1 MRENRYFFNEEL
13 LKNIRHALNISIVDI
28 ISMTGLKKRAFQNWV
43 AQGDMPMDAFI
54 VLCNKLQLPVGHFVC
69 AGSIKKVVIGGKYR
83 LLEKEYQE
91 VQFKN
96 LEWGDEVT
104 LFSDHKIDDVC
115 RLCGISR
122 VSFYRY
128 FRRTEKKTTLNLTIS
143 QWIGMCNRLKVYPM
157 DFLCPAGVDVPVL
170 DGFRRKQGGDTLGNY
185 SALRAV
191 KARMEK
197 AAEQLEKENREL
209 RRELR
214 EARRDAA
221 YLKKELSAKR
231 MRIVALEEELD
242 GKRMRVAEDDGDDG
256 FSRKQG

>member
-1 MRENRYFFNEEL
+1 MEENRYFFNEEL
-13 LKNIRHALNISIVDI
+13 LKNIRHALGISITDI
-28 ISMTGLKKRAFQNWV
+28 ISMTGLKKRTFQHWM

-54 VLCNKLQLPVGHFVC
+54 VFCNKLQLPVGHFVG
-69 AGSIKKVVIGGKYR
+69 AGAMSKVVIGGKYR
-83 LLEKEYQE
+83 QEEKDYQE
-91 VQFKN
+91 VRFLN

-104 LFSDHKIDDVC
+104 LFSDHKINDVC
-115 RLCGISR
+115 ILCGISK

-128 FRRTEKKTTLNLTIS
+128 FRQTEKKTTLNLTIS
-143 QWIGMCNRLKVYPM
+143 QWISMCNRLKVYPM

-170 DGFRRKQGGDTLGNY
+170 DGFRRKQGGNTLLNY

-197 AAEQLEKENREL
+197 AVEQMEKENKEL

-214 EARRDAA
+214 EARRDVA
-221 YLKKELSAKR
+221 YLKKELLAKQ

-242 GKRMRVAEDDGDDG
+242 GK
-256 FSRKQG
+256 